1 MTLSPTVESAIDRVV
16 DWLQHAQRVLFI
28 TGAGLSADS
37 GLPTYRGISGLYRD
51 GTDAATGLR
60 IEEILSG
67 PMLGARPDLTWKY
80 LMELERACRGANFN
94 RGHEV
99 IAEMERHFADVW
111 TLTQNVDGFHRR
123 AGSRKVIDIHGDLHV
138 IVCTSPQC
146 AYREEVEEFTYTN
159 LPPYCPWCCG
169 VLRPDVVLFEEM
181 LPVEKELLLWGETQR
196 GFDLVFSVGTS
207 SLFPYISDPIY
218 YAHDQGIPTVE
229 INLGRTEIS
238 DVVDVQ
244 ISAHAADVLDTL
256 WARYRARGS

>member
-1 MTLSPTVESAIDRVV
+1 MILSPTVESAIDRVV
-16 DWLQHAQRVLFI
+16 DWLQQAQRVLFI

-37 GLPTYRGISGLYRD
+37 GLPTYRGISGLYR
-51 GTDAATGLR
+51 GGIDAESGLR

-67 PMLGARPDLTWKY
+67 PMLRARPDLTWKY
-80 LMELERACRGANFN
+80 LLELERACRGANFN

-111 TLTQNVDGFHRR
+111 TLTQNVDGFHHR

-138 IVCTSPQC
+138 LICTSC
-146 AYREEVEEFTYTN
+146 AYRDEVEEFTYPD
-159 LPPYCPWCCG
+159 LPPYCPWCGG

-181 LPVEKELLLWGETQR
+181 LPVEKEMLLWSEVQR

-207 SLFPYISDPIY
+207 SLFSYITDPVY
-218 YAHDQGIPTVE
+218 YARDQGTPTVE
-229 INLGRTEIS
+229 INLGRTEVS
-238 DVVDVQ
+238 DVVDVK

-256 WARYRARGS
+256 WERFRAQRS